1 MNNLF
6 SKNFLYYS
14 IILFPLTYVFGV
26 FITELFLGLIV
37 IFFLIKNRNI
47 KYFFDKKF
55 IFLLLV
61 SLYIGLNGFFQI
73 DDNLKISSI
82 FHFRYIIF
90 SLSILFCL
98 EYFEK
103 KEFSQNKILLYSIFL
118 FVFLILVDGIF
129 QFFTGV
135 NFFGYKIVQNRIS
148 GIFGS
153 ELILGSFLIKILPIL
168 TWLLF
173 YYKFEIKKNQKKLI
187 IFFSLSLICI
197 FLTAERTSLGLTL
210 IYFILILIFI
220 KPLKR
225 IFLFSLII
233 SFIFVCLVSTVQLGK
248 TDPVNRIFIKTF
260 NQFTNQYFVKN
271 KTKKLLD
278 EGFKLDKDLIR
289 DNILIFSK
297 DHTGH
302 FKLAFNLF
310 KENPIFGVGPKG
322 FRHHCRKVQYD
333 PDIGICSTHPHNFL
347 VQIISE
353 TGLVGFLIYLY
364 IILFIIFKLNKIRLI
379 DNSSHIKRQ
388 SLAII
393 SIGLFINLFP
403 FLPSGNFFNNWISII
418 NYYYLGIYFYSYN
431 KVYTQ

>member
-1 MNNLF
+1 
-6 SKNFLYYS
+6 
-14 IILFPLTYVFGV
+14 
-26 FITELFLGLIV
+26 
-37 IFFLIKNRNI
+37 
-47 KYFFDKKF
+47 
-55 IFLLLV
+55 
-61 SLYIGLNGFFQI
+61 LNGFFQI

-103 KEFSQNKILLYSIFL
+103 KEPNQNKTLLYLIFL
-118 FVFLILVDGIF
+118 FIFFILIDGIF

-135 NFFGYKIVQNRIS
+135 NFLGYKIVQNRIS
-148 GIFGS
+148 GIFGA
-153 ELILGSFLIKILPIL
+153 ELILGSFLIKILPII

-187 IFFSLSLICI
+187 ILFSLSLICI

-210 IYFILILIFI
+210 IYFILVLIFI

-225 IFLFSLII
+225 IFLLSFMIL
-233 SFIFVCLVSTVQLGK
+233 FIFVFFVSIFQLGK
-248 TDPVNRIFIKTF
+248 TDPTNRIFIKTF

-271 KTKKLLD
+271 KTNKLE
-278 EGFKLDKDLIR
+278 EGFGFDKEVIR

-322 FRHHCRKVQYD
+322 FRHYCRKVQYD
-333 PDIGICSTHPHNFL
+333 PNIGICSTHPHNFL

-364 IILFIIFKLNKIRLI
+364 IILFIILKFNKIRLI
-379 DNSSHIKRQ
+379 DSSSDTAKQ

-418 NYYYLGIYFYSYN
+418 NYYFLGIYFYSYN
-431 KVYTQ
+431 KLYTQ